1 MLKQL
6 PLPRQPL
13 HIQLT
18 LLPLPCKTQHL
29 QLIFLP
35 SSLLAALSI
44 PSIEGL

>member
-1 MLKQL
+1 
-6 PLPRQPL
+6 
-13 HIQLT
+13 LT